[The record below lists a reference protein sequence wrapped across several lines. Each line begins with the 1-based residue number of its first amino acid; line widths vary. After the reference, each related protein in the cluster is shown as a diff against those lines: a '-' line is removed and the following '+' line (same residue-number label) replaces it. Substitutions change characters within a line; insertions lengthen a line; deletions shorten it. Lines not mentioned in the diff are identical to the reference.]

1 MEMNYIFLLKEN
13 SGVILD
19 KTKAHY
25 IILENLSSDVTMDSL
40 VVDYNEEKYS
50 LKYSIYYDDKVDM
63 FKLAI
68 SLNKSLGKS
77 AKVLNYVDSLL
88 RKGKIRKD
96 YNIIVTYDGV
106 SNYFCDKSYPL
117 LNEFERRLRELVY
130 IILIKTFGAEWYE
143 KTVSDELKIKIKET
157 SKCNNKTVLI
167 ESALYEITMYDM
179 EKYLFNPYCEYNS
192 NDIIQSI
199 IDDGNKSKE
208 DIVNLLSAC
217 TPKSLWDRFFY
228 DKINNI
234 QAEINETRIFR
245 NKIAHNKE
253 FHAKEF
259 NRFKKIIKVII
270 DNIKVAIED
279 INNTELSRQIKRESY
294 FAYSTLFNS
303 ELQDAMKNIAKQSEL
318 MQKTLGLGTQSAMKG
333 LMGQLML
340 ARKDFCSSGLQD
352 AMKGIVK
359 HSELMQK
366 TLGLGTQ
373 SAMKELMGQSMLAR
387 KALCNTGLQD
397 AMKGIVKKSELIQKT
412 LGLGTQTG
420 MRGLMGQSMLVRKAI
435 CSARIQEKIMNDSSF
450 IKQSVVSKD

>member
-1 MEMNYIFLLKEN
+1 MEMNYIFLLKEK
-13 SGVILD
+13 SGVMLD

-25 IILENLSSDVTMDSL
+25 IILENLFSDVTMDSF
-40 VVDYNEEKYS
+40 VVDYNEAKYD

-88 RKGKIRKD
+88 RKGETRKD

-130 IILIKTFGAEWYE
+130 IILVKTFGAEWYE
-143 KTVSDELKIKIKET
+143 KTVSDELKIKIKEN
-157 SKCNNKTVLI
+157 SKCNNKSVLI

-179 EKYLFNPYCEYNS
+179 EKYLFNPYCEFNS

-199 IDDGNKSKE
+199 IADGNKNKE

-228 DKINNI
+228 DKIDNI
-234 QAEINETRIFR
+234 QSEINETRVFR
-245 NKIAHNKE
+245 NKVAHNKE
-253 FHAKEF
+253 FHGKEY

-279 INNTELSRQIKRESY
+279 INNTELSIQIKRESY
-294 FAYSTLFNS
+294 FAYSTLFTS
-303 ELQDAMKNIAKQSEL
+303 ELQYAMKSIGKQSEL
-318 MQKTLGLGTQSAMKG
+318 MQKALGQ
-333 LMGQLML
+333 
-340 ARKDFCSSGLQD
+340 
-352 AMKGIVK
+352 
-359 HSELMQK
+359 
-366 TLGLGTQ
+366 GTQ
-373 SAMKELMGQSMLAR
+373 SAMKELMGQSMLAQ
-387 KALCNTGLQD
+387 KALGSSGLQD
-397 AMKGIVKKSELIQKT
+397 AMKSIGKQSELMQKA
-412 LGLGTQTG
+412 LGQGTQNV
-420 MRGLMGQSMLVRKAI
+420 MEGLMGQSMITQKETCGSGFQENI
-435 CSARIQEKIMNDSSF
+435 MEDSAF
-450 IKQSVVSKD
+450 IKQSVVSKDGITATIDKVNIGNMSVLISYSQIVSKDLIDKWDDI